1 MNYIISKSL
10 HNQQVQG
17 ILPIHDLTLEDLVPH
32 TISIHDYERNNNGKH
47 KNNPTELR

>member
-10 HNQQVQG
+10 HNQQIQG

-32 TISIHDYERNNNGKH
+32 TISIHNNKTNNERR
-47 KNNPTELR
+47 T

>member
-10 HNQQVQG
+10 HNQQIQG

-32 TISIHDYERNNNGKH
+32 TISIHIDERNNKRKH
-47 KNNPTELR
+47 KNHLTELR